1 MCEDATYKRR
11 LHRNRLPAVGDE
23 DREAPDDRRSEQRIP
38 ESAKLVFRSTSF
50 RPPLTR
56 AVYGRITNIAL
67 TANRTARSE
76 TAGLPMCF
84 SASVLQCF
92 RFRVKTLVSC
102 TKEAAISRSHPLPHR
117 DPIHTQEALECQ
129 T

>member
-23 DREAPDDRRSEQRIP
+23 DREASDGRRSEQRIP

-56 AVYGRITNIAL
+56 AVYG
-67 TANRTARSE
+67 RTARSE